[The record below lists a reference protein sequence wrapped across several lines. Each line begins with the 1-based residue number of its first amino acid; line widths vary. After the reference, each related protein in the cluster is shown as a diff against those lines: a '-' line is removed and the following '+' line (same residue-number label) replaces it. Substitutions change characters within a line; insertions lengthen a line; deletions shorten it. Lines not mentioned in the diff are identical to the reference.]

1 MVAPRSNAA
10 SWVRSGRSVAQGSID
25 AFATAREASPDYTD
39 ISKQGLTSRA
49 RQKIA
54 AMDAEADAR
63 QVENNAE
70 TKIKLTELGIKAEAS
85 KRAAK
90 KQAAKGQMLGKAGV
104 LLGAAL
110 EKPDAPIKPIDP
122 SKQFEAEDAYL
133 KGQQE
138 RFAADADKPFTR
150 RDYEPDKYTYAP
162 DGTPTLKITPEANQQ
177 SAPMRKAGILPAA
190 GGAGSRE
197 SGTAQFNAAVN
208 RSKPVE
214 SNLGDVSKLVGGM
227 GFSAAEWGTF
237 KGEVAKIESGGKYN
251 IFGGSGDHYDG
262 RYQLGAAAKTDGA
275 RYAGIADPGHS
286 PGAREAFRNNPQM
299 QERLFEGFT
308 KANHTYLMGNPTYAN
323 ANKKRQLE
331 ILGYAH
337 NQGMGG
343 AEKWMTTGNV
353 GYDGFGTAG
362 TKYTNAIA
370 NAFRNQT

>member
-25 AFATAREASPDYTD
+25 AFATARAASPDYTD
-39 ISKQGLTSRA
+39 ISKQGLKGRA
-49 RQKIA
+49 QQKLA

-138 RFAADADKPFTR
+138 RFAADADKPSTVERFDANK
-150 RDYEPDKYTYAP
+150 DYSPFS
-162 DGTPTLKITPEANQQ
+162 KITPEANQQ

-370 NAFRNQT
+370 NAFRNQI